1 MKYISAAALLLA
13 AGCNVTVHHSPTCD
27 MSEKSHVC
35 PEKGHGPC
43 PFCPSVKERSRI
55 WYQAFDDGWEGDP
68 SINPVFE
75 SKAEAEKY
83 AKYNNMGNSH
93 SYEVRVVNFR
103 YQVRIINPSTNEL
116 LHNTDEYNDAYEYV
130 VEYSSAHADLVI
142 FDLKT
147 GERFEE
153 TP

>member
-13 AGCNVTVHHSPTCD
+13 SGCASQPTGSPT
-27 MSEKSHVC
+27 
-35 PEKGHGPC
+35 
-43 PFCPSVKERSRI
+43 
-55 WYQAFDDGWEGDP
+55 WYQAYDEGWEGDP
-68 SINPVFE
+68 TINPVFE
-75 SKAEAEKY
+75 TKIDADKY
-83 AKYNNMGNSH
+83 AKYNNMGDSH
-93 SYEVRVVNFR
+93 SYEVRKVDFR
-103 YQVRIINPSTNEL
+103 YQVRIINSSTNEL
-116 LHNTDEYNDAYEYV
+116 LHATDEFNDAYEYV